1 MPQKKLWL
9 GGGAQCSVLLKY
21 LRPKPAVNAY
31 FVNYVARDCVTDLT
45 AVRLDEVTRKS
56 KTYMAVFFT
65 APWTTK
71 AIYCTKHYVTVVKE
85 GPANLI
91 FELTRSNASSPDGS
105 QGSTS
110 QLSYADGEE
119 SIYKSV
125 FHPTGNRAEDIAL
138 VCNLGLEVDDDIQP
152 APKNVPEGNQPP
164 MTTNLY
170 AGQTWDW
177 DGINQW
183 EVVINTKNDASFEN
197 GWTPVGKSW
206 MDIF

>member
-56 KTYMAVFFT
+56 KTTWQYFSLPHGQPRQSI
-65 APWTTK
+65 APN
-71 AIYCTKHYVTVVKE
+71 IMKE

-91 FELTRSNASSPDGS
+91 FDLTRSSASSPDGS

-110 QLSYADGEE
+110 QFSYADGEE
-119 SIYKSV
+119 PIDESV
-125 FHPTGNRAEDIAL
+125 FHPTGNQAEDIEL
-138 VCNLGLEVDDDIQP
+138 VRNQGLEVDDDNQP
-152 APKNVPEGNQPP
+152 APENVPEPP

-170 AGQTWDW
+170 AGQTWGW
-177 DGINQW
+177 DGIDQR

-206 MDIF
+206 MEIF